1 MDADHTQAA
10 RADGFRAG
18 RMLLSCEANPY
29 RDDDPLRAEWH
40 REWFNA
46 TSEAMCA
53 AFKRRQA

>member
-1 MDADHTQAA
+1 
-10 RADGFRAG
+10 
-18 RMLLSCEANPY
+18 MLLPCEANPY

-53 AFKRRQA
+53 AFTKQRAA